1 MNTLTQRL
9 TEIGERDGED
19 RDTIN
24 GTILTVEH
32 DELEREVTEYLDQK
46 PNATLQDIL
55 EFLLGAL
62 PPLEIMD
69 DDEADG

>member
-55 EFLLGAL
+55 EFVLGAL